1 MQNSTNRFLIVGS
14 YAKVRR
20 IIYFSGLPSAD
31 KKLIM
36 QEMEDGFTEPFGVNH
51 KGERY
56 RAIQI
61 ELNEDDCL
69 VLLDYVP
76 SSSSLIVDDRSKSS
90 EDDSDDDEDDLDDD
104 DLDDDELGD
113 DDIDEDFE
121 DEDEDSDDDD
131 D

>member
-76 SSSSLIVDDRSKSS
+76 SSSSLIVDDRNTSS
-90 EDDSDDDEDDLDDD
+90 DDDSDDDDDDLDDD
-104 DLDDDELGD
+104 DLDDDELDD

-121 DEDEDSDDDD
+121 DEDSDDDD

>member
-1 MQNSTNRFLIVGS
+1 MHISTNRFLIVGS

-20 IIYFSGLPSAD
+20 ILYFSGLPSAD

-76 SSSSLIVDDRSKSS
+76 SSSSLIVDDRSTNSD
-90 EDDSDDDEDDLDDD
+90 DDSDDEDD
-104 DLDDDELGD
+104 DLDDDLDEDELD
-113 DDIDEDFE
+113 DDMDEDF
-121 DEDEDSDDDD
+121 DEDDSDDEDD
-131 D
+131 S

>member
-1 MQNSTNRFLIVGS
+1 
-14 YAKVRR
+14 
-20 IIYFSGLPSAD
+20 
-31 KKLIM
+31 M

-76 SSSSLIVDDRSKSS
+76 SSSSLIVDDRNTNSD
-90 EDDSDDDEDDLDDD
+90 DDSDDEDDDLDD
-104 DLDDDELGD
+104 DLDDDELD
-113 DDIDEDFE
+113 DDMDEDF
-121 DEDEDSDDDD
+121 DDDDSDDEDD
-131 D
+131 S

>member
-104 DLDDDELGD
+104 DLDDDELDD